1 YFLFL
6 TFALIAFE
14 NVNSQIARYGHT
26 ANLINQKIYII
37 GGKDATGAFV
47 NEMQILDLSSNFSLV
62 NISNN
67 FINITSL
74 NFSVAWGTS
83 VDNGSSIFYFG
94 GVTSDNKATANI
106 IQYDTNQNLLSK
118 PLEVSASP
126 SARRGLNSVIDQNG
140 TWYIYGGSGSI
151 DDNPYHLT
159 SNNDPAIYSLT
170 LTTKK
175 FTEQAS
181 IQSTNTKTRFDYT
194 ATVIGNNII
203 YIGGQ
208 TTNGFIGM
216 EEIWIFQTD
225 TMQWRISNATNAG
238 LVPNRGGHT
247 AVKLNNSILI
257 YGGYSDQNSNPIN
270 NNNAVALLSIQNL
283 GARNGETFTWKL
295 PTISSSPYQ
304 NQQQIPYWHTAT
316 IYNNYMIVVYGKF
329 DNNDNTNTSLNV
341 TNNDSTILSNKK
353 SKRFPETP
361 PTSQSTLGTSQPA
374 QGASQPTASQQEP
387 VVSPPTSQSTQGAS
401 QQAPVVSPP
410 TSQSTQGASQQAPVV
425 PPPAPVVS
433 PPVPVISQKA
443 PVAILDVSNETS
455 MTWVQ
460 TITSTQES
468 DGPNHGKK
476 NNAGKQKELKDG
488 QIQDSIQSTQNL
500 AEMVQESNSNNPE
513 MVQHSNNIN
522 RFVQSHH
529 LPEKI
534 MSKSN
539 NQIIQQP
546 TARNNKFNFHVSFHS
561 PIRISKK
568 E

>member
-1 YFLFL
+1 MRIILKVIYKILTLTRDGLKSYSSLNEFLEKPILSFDVERVTSMKLTTLGNKTKSDNLVWISMVPNYTYFLFL
-6 TFALIAFE
+6 TFALITFE
-14 NVNSQIARYGHT
+14 NVNSQVARYGHT

-47 NEMQILDLSSNFSLV
+47 NEMQILDLSSNFSLA

-67 FINITSL
+67 FIKITSL

-83 VDNGSSIFYFG
+83 VDNGSNIFYFG
-94 GVTSDNKATANI
+94 GVTSENKTTADI
-106 IQYDTNQNLLSK
+106 IQYDPKQNQISK

-140 TWYIYGGSGSI
+140 KWYIYGGSSDV
-151 DDNPYHLT
+151 DDNYHNLT
-159 SNNDPAIYSLT
+159 SNSDTAVYYLMLTSNDDSLT
-170 LTTKK
+170 FATKM
-175 FTEQAS
+175 FPDQTL
-181 IQSTNTKTRFDYT
+181 NRFDYT

-203 YIGGQ
+203 YIGGLR
-208 TTNGFIGM
+208 TTNDFIGM
-216 EEIWIFQTD
+216 EEIGIFQTD
-225 TMQWRISNATNAG
+225 TMEWRKIIAANAAG

-247 AVKLNNSILI
+247 AVKLNDNSILI
-257 YGGYSDQNSNPIN
+257 YGGYSPNPMNNS
-270 NNNAVALLSIQNL
+270 NAVALLSIQNL
-283 GARNGETFTWKL
+283 GAQNGETFTWKL

-329 DNNDNTNTSLNV
+329 DNTMT
-341 TNNDSTILSNKK
+341 T
-353 SKRFPETP
+353 
-361 PTSQSTLGTSQPA
+361 QP
-374 QGASQPTASQQEP
+374 
-387 VVSPPTSQSTQGAS
+387 
-401 QQAPVVSPP
+401 
-410 TSQSTQGASQQAPVV
+410 
-425 PPPAPVVS
+425 
-433 PPVPVISQKA
+433 A
-443 PVAILDVSNETS
+443 PVAILDVSNEAS

-460 TITSTQES
+460 SITSTPIATTPTITPITTKPKS
-468 DGPNHGKK
+468 GGKK
-476 NNAGKQKELKDG
+476 NNPGKQKELKDG

-561 PIRISKK
+561 PI
-568 E
+568 